1 MLNLGKR
8 VKQLSPKEK
17 LKELMNFVGVS
28 ERRKVVDITR
38 KAGTAEMLSETVI
51 HCSLEEKDA
60 YLYYFIKTHKVYCVL
75 YYFHKWKG

>member
-1 MLNLGKR
+1 MFNLGKR

-60 YLYYFIKTHKVYCVL
+60 YLYYFIKTHKVCCVL